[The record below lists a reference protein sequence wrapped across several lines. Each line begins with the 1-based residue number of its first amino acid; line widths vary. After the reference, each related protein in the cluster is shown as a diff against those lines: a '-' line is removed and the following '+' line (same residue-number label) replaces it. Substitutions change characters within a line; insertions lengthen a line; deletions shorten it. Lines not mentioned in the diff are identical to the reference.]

1 MNDDP
6 SRWTRREVTAG
17 ALLLAGATAAASRA
31 EAPASIPLPPPERE
45 AGPALA
51 ATLARRRSVRA
62 WSGAALALAEVGQ
75 LLWAA
80 QGVTA
85 SRGRRTAPSA
95 GALYPLELDLVAWR
109 VDGLAP
115 ALYRYVPPGH
125 ALERRAA
132 AVPARE
138 LARAA
143 HDQEWLAGAAAV
155 IAVSG
160 VTRRTAARYGSR
172 AERYVAIEVGHV
184 AQNVYLQAV
193 GLGLGTVI
201 VGAFDDLR
209 VADLVGLAAGEHP
222 LALLPVGH
230 S

>member
-6 SRWTRREVTAG
+6 LRWTRREVAAG
-17 ALLLAGATAAASRA
+17 ALLLAGATATASRA
-31 EAPASIPLPPPERE
+31 EGPTAIPLPPPERA

-62 WSGAALALAEVGQ
+62 WSGGALALTEVGQ

-85 SRGRRTAPSA
+85 FRGSRTAPSA

-115 ALYRYVPPGH
+115 ALCRYLPAGH
-125 ALERRAA
+125 ALERRAG

-138 LARAA
+138 LASAA

-155 IAVSG
+155 IAVSA
-160 VTRRTAARYGSR
+160 VPRRTAARYGSR

-209 VADLVGLAAGEHP
+209 VANLLGLATGEHP
-222 LALLPVGH
+222 FALLPVGR